1 MARGVRSRRRVAS
14 ASTGIVYE
22 RRRPEKTTLYE
33 VVRDN
38 VETLYGAIDDGAVA
52 IRIPEHAKH
61 ELEA

>member
-1 MARGVRSRRRVAS
+1 MAS